1 MSIKANE
8 CWNEIYEWI
17 FPTEPK
23 FKTLTITFKTWVKLM
38 TYCHLVGDYEVTG
51 FGRVVDNKLIDVK
64 ILKQTIKSA
73 TVDCDT
79 EAMAEFLMSI
89 PKDQRGQWI
98 LDWHS
103 HVKMGVFASGTDT
116 ANYKEQWEARL
127 KEQFPYIIVNQMGQV
142 YARDYIRPGRET
154 EISFN
159 IEPDVITKEELKE
172 IYETCKADVESLC
185 SYAVTYT
192 SRKDYDYSEYD
203 WSKYYGYSSKEK
215 NNKLSTSHSGK
226 SCTVKKNDI
235 TSDYE
240 TKGDEWEEQSQQTL
254 FEKLDSIDSSDYST
268 RYSSNDEDD
277 FCCSCHTYLADAEE
291 YDRGLCDDCWDK
303 MTVTEQYE
311 YLRNKRNKVGYML

>member
-23 FKTLTITFKTWVKLM
+23 FKTLTITYKTWIKLM

-51 FGRVVDNKLIDVK
+51 FGRVVDNRLIDVK
-64 ILKQTIKSA
+64 ILKQTIKPA

-116 ANYKEQWEARL
+116 TNYKEQWEARL

-142 YARDYIRPGRET
+142 YARDYIRPSRET
-154 EISFN
+154 EISIN
-159 IEPDVITKEELKE
+159 IEHDTITKEELKE

-185 SYAVTYT
+185 SYAVSY
-192 SRKDYDYSEYD
+192 SYKKDYDYSEYD
-203 WSKYYGYSSKEK
+203 WSKYYGYNSKNS

-235 TSDYE
+235 TDGEKDYDSYAE
-240 TKGDEWEEQSQQTL
+240 PNVS
-254 FEKLDSIDSSDYST
+254 EKQIQLSYDSSDYST
-268 RYSSNDEDD
+268 RYSGYDSDD
-277 FCCSCHTYLADAEE
+277 FCCSCHTYLADADE

-311 YLRNKRNKVGYML
+311 YLRNTKNKEGYTL